1 MFQNIA
7 RDSRNNQN
15 EYEEENKKVN
25 TIDVL
30 KKLFAKENIMLY
42 IITFLISMVGFSDN
56 SLIISLSPFGLAMI
70 AGALSN
76 NRPIGIMYV
85 LSLIGTFIGFGFTN
99 FLIYFLTTLAFF
111 ISILLV
117 RPIIQ
122 DNVNE
127 KRKIGGH
134 LFFSVLIVQAI
145 PMFFR
150 DFYIF
155 ELLSGIMLAMTAYVF
170 YKIFANSITVIKG
183 YGIKQAFT
191 VEEVIGACL
200 VLSIAIYSLHT
211 LSIFGLSISNILS
224 IMLVLFLGWKNGI
237 LIGATAGT
245 TIGIVLGIIGNTSP
259 ILVASYAISRNARR
273 NIK

>member
-1 MFQNIA
+1 MFQNII
-7 RDSRNNQN
+7 D
-15 EYEEENKKVN
+15 EDVKEENIDTENKKRRSIN
-25 TIDVL
+25 L
-30 KKLFAKENIMLY
+30 KNLFSVSDFILY
-42 IITFLISMVGFSDN
+42 AVSFMVSMVSFNGKFG
-56 SLIISLSPFGLAMI
+56 PFGLAIFASACSNRIPVGIVYI
-70 AGALSN
+70 ATC
-76 NRPIGIMYV
+76 
-85 LSLIGTFIGFGFTN
+85 IGTLIGFGIN
-99 FLIYFLTTLAFF
+99 DFLSYFLTTLIF
-111 ISILLV
+111 IAMTLIF
-117 RPIIQ
+117 RPRMQ
-122 DNVNE
+122 EERNE
-127 KRKIGGH
+127 KQKLGV
-134 LFFSVLIVQAI
+134 FVLISTFIVQAGKMLFS
-145 PMFFR
+145 MFLVY
-150 DFYIF
+150 D
-155 ELLSGIMLAMTAYVF
+155 LLSSIVFSILTYIF
-170 YKIFANSITVIKG
+170 YKIFANSITVIKE